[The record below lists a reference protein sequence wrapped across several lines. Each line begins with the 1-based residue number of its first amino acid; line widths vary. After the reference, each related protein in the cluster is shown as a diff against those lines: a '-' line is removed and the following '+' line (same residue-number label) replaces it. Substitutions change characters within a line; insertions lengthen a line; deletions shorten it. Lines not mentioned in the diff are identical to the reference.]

1 MYAVI
6 ESGGKQYR
14 VSPGDVVK
22 LEKIDVPVG
31 EEVVFEQVLLVKND
45 QTIVGNPLV
54 AGAKVLGEVVEQGKG
69 KKIIVFKYKRRKGYR
84 KKRGHRQLYTAV
96 KIKEIKLETE
106 QKEESKEQVE

>member
-106 QKEESKEQVE
+106 QKQESKEQVE

>member
-45 QTIVGNPLV
+45 QTIIGNPLV
-54 AGAKVLGEVVEQGKG
+54 AGAKVLGEVIKQGKG

-106 QKEESKEQVE
+106 QKEEAKEQVE

>member
-106 QKEESKEQVE
+106 QKEEAKEQVE

>member
-106 QKEESKEQVE
+106 QKEESKEQEE